1 MRSRALLTSALLAGI
16 FLMPVVI
23 RELNIKVNVRDTAAQ
38 DAP

>member
-1 MRSRALLTSALLAGI
+1 MRSRALLISALLTGI

-23 RELNIKVNVRDTAAQ
+23 RELHIKVNVRDTAAQ